1 MLTTSIVIIIKKK
14 EKMKKVLSYLGKFTM
29 VFAFATLL
37 MAAEC
42 DDNRPRNTSAKDEQ
56 AHTELNQQNLNK
68 VQPSPRIT
76 WSLERDNLIK
86 RFKLQNDRSVMFYM
100 YIFNEG
106 VSAPIG
112 YYQVN
117 KVSSVNSQL
126 TNTEQIVRTEDHGGY
141 SFTTLPSPA
150 EDGSYGT
157 NGDAVFGFTPE
168 DIYIEHNMH
177 YIVATVPLHFTQPVN
192 KLAIVDVA
200 TQEQLK
206 ALMARLDAAK

>member
-1 MLTTSIVIIIKKK
+1 
-14 EKMKKVLSYLGKFTM
+14 MKKLILTVVLGLVSTS
-29 VFAFATLL
+29 
-37 MAAEC
+37 C
-42 DDNRPRNTSAKDEQ
+42 DDRPSNISAEDEQ
-56 AHTELNQQNLNK
+56 AHTELNQRNLNS
-68 VQPSPRIT
+68 VQPPPTIT

-100 YIFNEG
+100 YVFIEG
-106 VSAPIG
+106 VSDPIG

-126 TNTEQIVRTEDHGGY
+126 TNPEQVINDPYGQGGEVV
-141 SFTTLPSPA
+141 SSPA

-168 DIYIEHNMH
+168 EIYLEHNMK
-177 YIVATVPLHFTQPVN
+177 YICSTVPLSFTKPVN
-192 KLAIVDVA
+192 RLTVINVK

-206 ALMARLDAAK
+206 KMMDKVNK